1 MRFRAFVSYSHADA
15 AIAQRL
21 HRKIETY
28 RLPGHLR
35 ADRDGESGDGRLGRI
50 FRDRED
56 LPAAGDLS
64 ESVKRALAGSQV
76 LVVICSPDARESIWV
91 AKEITLFRALHPA
104 RPVLAALVRGEPEE
118 AFPAALLD
126 GAEPLAADLRK
137 QGDGW
142 RLGFLKIIAGI
153 ADVPLDALVQRDA
166 ARRVRRVM
174 AVTGGALAA
183 LLAMTGMTIFAIQ
196 SRNEAQHQQAE
207 AEGLVEYMLTDLR
220 SELKGV
226 GRLDV
231 MTKVNERAMDYYDDQ
246 ADLSAMPAESLERRA
261 RILHAMGEDD
271 ETRGDLDRALAKF
284 TEALRVTAALLAR
297 DPDNP
302 DRIFGHAQ
310 SEYWVGRVHEL
321 RGQWRSALPRYQA
334 YADAAE
340 KLVAIDPDN
349 PDFLMERGWSHLNLG
364 ILEFKRPSDNGQ
376 GSQGRRNFEQA
387 IAWMEKA
394 ADERPDDPAILKEIG
409 NAYAW
414 LADGY
419 FLTDDVNRYLT
430 ARQKEL
436 EAKQYWLR
444 VDAKST
450 AAQYAVGKA
459 KFAIAIGQRRLGRER
474 TAQQLLK
481 EANMI
486 LSRLVAIDPA
496 NKDWADM
503 DRKIEYHQRRN
514 REIEL

>member
-1 MRFRAFVSYSHADA
+1 M
-15 AIAQRL
+15 
-21 HRKIETY
+21 
-28 RLPGHLR
+28 
-35 ADRDGESGDGRLGRI
+35 
-50 FRDRED
+50 
-56 LPAAGDLS
+56 
-64 ESVKRALAGSQV
+64 
-76 LVVICSPDARESIWV
+76 
-91 AKEITLFRALHPA
+91 
-104 RPVLAALVRGEPEE
+104 
-118 AFPAALLD
+118 
-126 GAEPLAADLRK
+126 
-137 QGDGW
+137 
-142 RLGFLKIIAGI
+142 
-153 ADVPLDALVQRDA
+153 
-166 ARRVRRVM
+166 
-174 AVTGGALAA
+174 
-183 LLAMTGMTIFAIQ
+183 
-196 SRNEAQHQQAE
+196 
-207 AEGLVEYMLTDLR
+207 
-220 SELKGV
+220 
-226 GRLDV
+226 
-231 MTKVNERAMDYYDDQ
+231 
-246 ADLSAMPAESLERRA
+246 
-261 RILHAMGEDD
+261 
-271 ETRGDLDRALAKF
+271 
-284 TEALRVTAALLAR
+284 
-297 DPDNP
+297 NP

-364 ILEFKRPSDNGQ
+364 ILEFKRPLDNGQ